1 MHLTG
6 TKVMRYNF
14 RIIRLQ
20 ETGGTSIK
28 DQSAPHRLTDR
39 YIFAAIIAIELLMSF
54 SFLGYIHVEPIS
66 VTIAYLPVLLA
77 GVLLGPAEATAVGTV
92 FGLASMW
99 KASASYVMSSDQLFS
114 PMFSGNPLGSLI
126 LSVGSRALLG
136 LISGLLY
143 EGARRLPHR
152 GFWVGLVSFFGRPI
166 HSLLVYSAMA
176 LFFPE
181 TGYGPG
187 IVFTKFFSQSDILSN
202 LGTTAVVALVW
213 GISQTR
219 TWLRF
224 QSRLEVALAM
234 RTKEHYSRA
243 VIVVTAG
250 ITLAAALAV
259 TVYFVH
265 RIDYVL
271 SGNGITLSDTSYAN
285 IMHLQVQF
293 MLGIMSLMLL
303 MVLFLIL
310 NRYYNAY
317 MAYEGKIDS
326 LTGAMTRRAFFS
338 ACGRTLESVRSQ
350 ASPFGYFIMVDLD
363 RFKEIN
369 DQHGHP
375 EDDRALKGVAHYLK
389 ETLGEQYIIGRMGGD
404 EFAALLCSDI
414 PAEELEAALKHFLT
428 RVHHIAWGEQHL
440 TCSIGATPI
449 RADLS
454 TEELYQEAD
463 RLLYEAKEQGRDRY
477 VIGS

>member
-1 MHLTG
+1 MT
-6 TKVMRYNF
+6 
-14 RIIRLQ
+14 
-20 ETGGTSIK
+20 
-28 DQSAPHRLTDR
+28 DQSASHRLTNR
-39 YIFAAIIAIELLMSF
+39 YAFAALLAIELLMSF
-54 SFLGYIHVEPIS
+54 SFLGYFHVEPIS
-66 VTIAYLPVLLA
+66 LTIAYLPVLLA
-77 GVLLGPAEATAVGTV
+77 GALLGPLEATAVGAV
-92 FGLASMW
+92 FGLSSMW

-187 IVFTKFFSQSDILSN
+187 IVFTEFFSQSDILSN

-213 GISQTR
+213 GISRTR
-219 TWLRF
+219 TWLGF

-250 ITLAAALAV
+250 ITLAASFAV

-271 SGNGITLSDTSYAN
+271 SGNGITLSDTSYAD

-303 MVLFLIL
+303 MVLFLVL

-375 EDDRALKGVAHYLK
+375 EGDRALKGVAHYLQ

-440 TCSIGATPI
+440 TCSIGAAPI

-454 TEELYQEAD
+454 PEGLYQEAD

-477 VIGS
+477 VIGT

>member
-143 EGARRLPHR
+143 EGTRRLPHR

-187 IVFTKFFSQSDILSN
+187 IVFTEFFSQSDILSN

-219 TWLRF
+219 AWLRF

-234 RTKEHYSRA
+234 RTKEHYRRI
-243 VIVVTAG
+243 VIVIITG
-250 ITLAAALAV
+250 ISLAASFAI

-271 SGNGITLSDTSYAN
+271 AGKGIDLSETSYAD
-285 IMHLQVQF
+285 IMHLQVQLMF
-293 MLGIMSLMLL
+293 GIMSLMLL

-310 NRYYNAY
+310 NRYYNSH
-317 MAYEGKIDS
+317 MAFEGKIDS
-326 LTGAMTRRAFFS
+326 LTSAMTRRAFFS
-338 ACGRTLESVRSQ
+338 ACGKALKSARTQS
-350 ASPFGYFIMVDLD
+350 SPLGFFIMVDLD

-369 DQHGHP
+369 DQYGHP
-375 EDDRALKGVAHYLK
+375 EGDRALQGVAHCLK
-389 ETLGEQYIIGRMGGD
+389 ETLGEQCIVGRMGGD
-404 EFAALLCSDI
+404 EFAALLSADI
-414 PAEELEAALKHFLT
+414 STDELEVALKHFLT
-428 RVHHIAWGEQHL
+428 RVHRINWGNQHL
-440 TCSIGATPI
+440 TCSIGAFPI
-449 RADLS
+449 HADHS
-454 TEELYQEAD
+454 PEELYREAD
-463 RLLYEAKEQGRDRY
+463 RLLYEAKEQGRDCY
-477 VIGS
+477 VIGN